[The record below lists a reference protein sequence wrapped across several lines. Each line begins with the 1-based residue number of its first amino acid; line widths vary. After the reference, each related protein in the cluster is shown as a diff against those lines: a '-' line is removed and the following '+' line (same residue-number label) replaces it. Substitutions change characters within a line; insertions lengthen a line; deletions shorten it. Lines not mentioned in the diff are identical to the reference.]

1 MNDITHDVIIIGGGP
16 AGLTA
21 AVYTSRDMFNTLL
34 LEKNICGG
42 LAAVTD
48 LIENYPGFPEGINGM
63 ELVNKFKEQAEKFG
77 TKIVE
82 SREIKRIEPVEGKI
96 RVETAG
102 EAYSSLA
109 VIIATGTLPKKL
121 DIPGEEKYTGRGV
134 SYCATCDGPLYK
146 NKDILVVGGGN
157 AAAEE
162 ALYLTKFTRKVILLH
177 RRNELR
183 ADKIFQERLRR
194 DEKIELLLNH
204 IPVSINGKQIV
215 DSITVKDKQTGQEKI
230 LEVSGVFIYAG
241 FLPGSK
247 FLEGLVELDDLG
259 YIKTDQKMQTS
270 VPGIYAAGD
279 IRSKDV
285 RQISTACGEATTAA
299 VSAGDYLK
307 EIKAR

>member
-194 DEKIELLLNH
+194 NEKIEFLLNH